1 MIRFF
6 ESPDQA
12 GTDVISMNI
21 NRGRDHGIAGYMEW
35 RKMCKLSTADQFSS
49 LTDHT
54 PEMVKLLQSQYRFV
68 MKSLFLFK
76 TCSLFVVQ
84 NLRQYKL
91 LIFFNKFSK
100 CLTKLKVWYIWRA
113 LQINVNI
120 KTIII
125 TSKAIKRYYN
135 LKYKKKIL

>member
-68 MKSLFLFK
+68 MKSLFFL
-76 TCSLFVVQ
+76 T
-84 NLRQYKL
+84 
-91 LIFFNKFSK
+91 NKA
-100 CLTKLKVWYIWRA
+100 V
-113 LQINVNI
+113 
-120 KTIII
+120 
-125 TSKAIKRYYN
+125 KRYYN
-135 LKYKKKIL
+135 LKYKKNTLK

>member
-1 MIRFF
+1 MRECVYLKSSFYRYKSEEMIRFF

-21 NRGRDHGIAGYMEW
+21 NIGRDHGIAGYMEW
-35 RKMCKLSTADQFSS
+35 RKMCKLSTTDQFSS

-68 MKSLFLFK
+68 MKSLFFFK

-91 LIFFNKFSK
+91 L
-100 CLTKLKVWYIWRA
+100 
-113 LQINVNI
+113 
-120 KTIII
+120 
-125 TSKAIKRYYN
+125 N
-135 LKYKKKIL
+135 LF